1 MAARCQF
8 FRMVCLSSKCI
19 WGFVQH
25 AGNAG
30 GEILRRFN
38 ELLCDLSVC
47 NKYSWYI
54 ELSKLSWTLAI
65 IGKQKS
71 VYWECWLVE
80 AQITWDQILCR
91 YNDWDLSLCKKYS
104 WYQPEKLNSVEYIM
118 YNTCN
123 IGQAE
128 ISVPVMLITC
138 QLNNSGILANLCN
151 KITMAPTKQSKIM
164 IMVLGPIIVFI
175 K

>member
-1 MAARCQF
+1 
-8 FRMVCLSSKCI
+8 MVCLSPICT
-19 WGFVQH
+19 WGFNQC
-25 AGNAG
+25 AGNAD
-30 GEILRRFN
+30 EN
-38 ELLCDLSVC
+38 EM
-47 NKYSWYI
+47 KYCAATMNYCAIYLFATNIVGISSWVDYL
-54 ELSKLSWTLAI
+54 EHLLAI

-80 AQITWDQILCR
+80 AQITWDQILCC

-128 ISVPVMLITC
+128 ISVSGMLMIC
-138 QLNNSGILANLCN
+138 QSYNSGILANLCN
-151 KITMAPTKQSKIM
+151 KITLTPTRQSKVM
-164 IMVLGPIIVFI
+164 IMVLGPIMVFI